1 MRFLSLC
8 PCLMIRTSED
18 RSAAARWIAAGGA
31 GLLAL
36 LWAVAAPAGTPQAEL
51 PTRDG
56 PSALAP
62 PHGYVAA
69 ALHENYDDDDEAPA
83 PPRPEADDDE
93 APAPPRPEADDDE
106 APAPPRPEAD
116 DDEAPAPPRPEAD
129 DDEEPGPPPA
139 PGADDDEAPGPP
151 PAPGADDDPGG
162 RRGLDAKA

>member
-36 LWAVAAPAGTPQAEL
+36 LWAAAVAAAVAAPAGTPQAEL

-69 ALHENYDDDDEAPA
+69 ALHEGHDDDEAPG
-83 PPRPEADDDE
+83 
-93 APAPPRPEADDDE
+93 
-106 APAPPRPEAD
+106 PPRPEAD

-129 DDEEPGPPPA
+129 DDEEPAPPRPEADNDEEPGPPPA
-139 PGADDDEAPGPP
+139 PGADDDEAPGPDGNP
-151 PAPGADDDPGG
+151 EADAEG
-162 RRGLDAKA
+162 

>member
-1 MRFLSLC
+1 MRFLSLR

-36 LWAVAAPAGTPQAEL
+36 LWAAAAVAAPAGTPQAEL

-69 ALHENYDDDDEAPA
+69 ALHEDHDDDDEAPG
-83 PPRPEADDDE
+83 
-93 APAPPRPEADDDE
+93 PPRPEADDDE

-151 PAPGADDDPGG
+151 PAPGADDDEEPGPDG
-162 RRGLDAKA
+162 NPEADAEG